1 MKFIFGS
8 FIQFSDHLNKSFYC
22 WRWTILVQMQ
32 SHPNIFVVLIITVR
46 KTFSYLHHLKNLRMD
61 LMQNLNQRQSLPVMD
76 LPLIYNPKIK
86 SIQTKKI
93 GVSFSE
99 QMQSKILYFLIS
111 SLHTQYS
118 WKVKRRGLFFTIFR
132 KTWF

>member
-1 MKFIFGS
+1 
-8 FIQFSDHLNKSFYC
+8 
-22 WRWTILVQMQ
+22 MQ

-86 SIQTKKI
+86 STQTKKI

-118 WKVKRRGLFFTIFR
+118 
-132 KTWF
+132 